1 MTLPSFEAGA
11 GYLCDSATIPIAI
24 FRLSSDRGSI
34 LIVSSDL
41 VDLRFTAVGLL
52 SEAYTGLTARFAAQF
67 EEHRLSAV
75 EFEVLMRLA
84 SSPSSRLRMTD
95 LASQT
100 SLSTSGVTRVVD
112 RMDRDG
118 LVCRET
124 CPSDRRSSYPVITDV
139 GRTRLEQVLPG
150 HLALVQRWFIGQLS
164 PEQLAGMLHSL
175 RTIRDA
181 VNPCATAG
189 IAASAAVEAG

>member
-1 MTLPSFEAGA
+1 
-11 GYLCDSATIPIAI
+11 
-24 FRLSSDRGSI
+24 
-34 LIVSSDL
+34 VSTDL
-41 VDLRFTAVGLL
+41 DDPRFTAIGLFA
-52 SEAYTGLTARFAAQF
+52 EAFTGLTTRFAAQF

-84 SSPSSRLRMTD
+84 RSPEGRLRMTD
-95 LASQT
+95 LAGQT

-118 LVCRET
+118 LVGRQA
-124 CPSDRRSSYPVITDV
+124 CPSDRRSSFAVITPA
-139 GRTRLEQVLPG
+139 GRVRLDEVLPG
-150 HLALVQRWFIGQLS
+150 HLALVQQWFIGQLT
-164 PEQLAGMLHSL
+164 PEQLSGMMQSL

-189 IAASAAVEAG
+189 SGGQAPVEAA

>member
-1 MTLPSFEAGA
+1 MAP
-11 GYLCDSATIPIAI
+11 
-24 FRLSSDRGSI
+24 
-34 LIVSSDL
+34 VSTELD
-41 VDLRFTAVGLL
+41 DPRFTAFGLFA
-52 SEAYTGLTARFAAQF
+52 EAFTGLTTRFAGQF

-84 SSPSSRLRMTD
+84 RSPGSRLRMTD
-95 LASQT
+95 LAGQT

-118 LVCRET
+118 LVRREA
-124 CPSDRRSSYPVITDV
+124 CPSDRRSSYAVITPV
-139 GRTRLEQVLPG
+139 GRQRLDEVLPG
-150 HLALVQRWFIGQLS
+150 HLALLQQWFIGQLT
-164 PEQLAGMLHSL
+164 PGQLDNLLESM

-189 IAASAAVEAG
+189 STDTPQADAA

>member
-1 MTLPSFEAGA
+1 
-11 GYLCDSATIPIAI
+11 
-24 FRLSSDRGSI
+24 
-34 LIVSSDL
+34 VSTDL
-41 VDLRFTAVGLL
+41 QDPRFTAVGLFA
-52 SEAYTGLTARFAAQF
+52 EAYTGLTSRFAAQF

-84 SSPSSRLRMTD
+84 RSPGSRLRMTD
-95 LASQT
+95 LAGQT

-118 LVCRET
+118 LVCREA
-124 CPSDRRSSYPVITDV
+124 CPSDRRSSYAVITPA
-139 GRTRLEQVLPG
+139 GRQRLDEVLPG
-150 HLALVQRWFIGQLS
+150 HLALIQKWFIGVLS
-164 PEQLAGMLHSL
+164 PEQLDRMLESL

-189 IAASAAVEAG
+189 SSEVPPGAEMPHVSAA